1 MHEPDSVREPD
12 SAHEPG
18 SAHESDN
25 LHEAVADS
33 QSVRLSGCHPFQLKS
48 FAMQTQTQFEA
59 VTQLGSDPSGLFANV
74 CHPTDSS
81 RILLGLMGLSKS
93 LADSSPLRGNQVV
106 SPEVLRGL
114 LTALQ
119 YRDQRIVR
127 HSRRVSMLAKGVG
140 EQLGWNPGQLRM
152 LEVAGYLHDI
162 GKIGVPDH
170 ILNKPG
176 KLQHSEADL
185 ITLYHNIG
193 ISVLQA
199 CHVHPSVL
207 EVLRHRQTFVNGVTN
222 SFQQFG
228 SEIPL
233 GARILAVADA
243 YDSLSSEQ
251 TYRSARKHEEII
263 KILREGAGKQFDGNV
278 IQALERWLRE
288 GRLPGPSEHS
298 TDDILE
304 AVCRQQ
310 FDEQDIVL
318 ASTINQIFSHLH
330 LLHQLYDGFSLI
342 DSDMRYVVWSN
353 GLEDILGYGASE
365 MLGQSWNTRNPPYF
379 DADGKQ
385 PLEQSCPVNRV
396 LESGKQCTADV
407 QIRKKDGAMARLE
420 LQCVPLLDNEGRLH
434 GVAEI
439 FRGAHGS
446 GRQTREVQQLLAA
459 ATCDPLT
466 SVLNRG
472 QLEAQL
478 TLTLEEVH
486 RHPEEEVFSVIFI
499 DIDHF
504 KKVNDSFG
512 HSVGDT
518 VLKEVAYLLQHE
530 LYSGEI
536 VGRYGGEEFVAV
548 CPATDLD
555 TGVNKAERLRL
566 AISRLEIAELKGGSI
581 TASFGVAAY
590 EAGDTQETVKHRSDV
605 ALYRSKQQGRNRT
618 TSLTVAEY
626 DRLHQ
631 GENSEPL
638 EERNFKFEEDFHAT
652 SVADVIGL
660 KLGGFIE
667 DHHAKLLDASRKH
680 VRFRLGSKGLFP
692 FWGKTP
698 EKQPVLVDLEM
709 GEAHQT
715 HLNSRN
721 GTVRMPIKVIIA
733 PDGWIND
740 PRRFQDRAKRVFR
753 DIKAYFAVNQ

>member
-1 MHEPDSVREPD
+1 
-12 SAHEPG
+12 
-18 SAHESDN
+18 
-25 LHEAVADS
+25 
-33 QSVRLSGCHPFQLKS
+33 
-48 FAMQTQTQFEA
+48 MQAQTQFDA
-59 VTQLGSDPSGLFANV
+59 LAHVGSSDPGMFANV

-93 LADSSPLRGNQVV
+93 LAENSPLRGSQVI

-119 YRDQRIVR
+119 YRDQGIVR
-127 HSRRVSMLAKGVG
+127 HSRRVAMLAKGVG
-140 EQLGWNPGQLRM
+140 EQLAWNPSQLRM

-170 ILNKPG
+170 ILHKPG

-207 EVLRHRQTFVNGVTN
+207 EVLRHRQTFINGVTN

-233 GARILAVADA
+233 GARILSVADA
-243 YDSLSSEQ
+243 YDSLSTQQ
-251 TYRSARKHEEII
+251 TYRSAQKHEDII
-263 KILREGAGKQFDGNV
+263 DILREGAGKQFDGNV
-278 IQALERWLRE
+278 IRALERWLKE
-288 GRLPGPSEHS
+288 GHLPAKSEHS
-298 TDDILE
+298 TDQILD
-304 AVCRQQ
+304 AICRQQ
-310 FDEQDIVL
+310 FDEQDILL

-353 GLEDILGYGASE
+353 GLEDVLGYGASE

-379 DADGKQ
+379 DVDGKQ
-385 PLEQSCPVNRV
+385 PLEQACPVNRV
-396 LESGKQCTADV
+396 LETGRQYTADV
-407 QIRKKDGAMARLE
+407 QIKKKDGKMTRLE

-439 FRGAHGS
+439 FRGTHGS

-486 RHPEEEVFSVIFI
+486 RNPDEEIFSIIFI

-504 KKVNDSFG
+504 KKINDSFG

-548 CPATDLD
+548 CPSCDLD
-555 TGVNKAERLRL
+555 TCVNKAERLRL
-566 AISRLEIAELKGGSI
+566 AISRLEIPELKGGAV
-581 TASFGVAAY
+581 TASFGVASY
-590 EAGDTQETVKHRSDV
+590 EPGDTEESVKHRSDV

-626 DRLHQ
+626 NRLQNSDH
-631 GENSEPL
+631 SEPEDQL
-638 EERNFKFEEDFHAT
+638 NFKFEDDFQAT

-667 DHHAKLLDASRKH
+667 DNNAKLLDASRKH
-680 VRFRLGSKGLFP
+680 VRFRLGSKGVFP
-692 FWGKTP
+692 FWSWGRSP
-698 EKQPVLVDLEM
+698 ERQPVFVDLEM
-709 GEAHQT
+709 GEPHQT

-721 GTVRMPIKVIIA
+721 GTVRMPIKVSIA
-733 PDGWIND
+733 PDGWISD
-740 PRRFQDRAKRVFR
+740 PRCFHARARVVFR
-753 DIKAYFAVNQ
+753 EIKAYFAAHQ

>member
-1 MHEPDSVREPD
+1 
-12 SAHEPG
+12 
-18 SAHESDN
+18 
-25 LHEAVADS
+25 
-33 QSVRLSGCHPFQLKS
+33 
-48 FAMQTQTQFEA
+48 MQTQTQFETFA
-59 VTQLGSDPSGLFANV
+59 QMGGNASGLLANV

-81 RILLGLMGLSKS
+81 RILLGLMELSKS

-119 YRDQRIVR
+119 YRDQGIVR

-140 EQLGWNPGQLRM
+140 EQLAWNPSQLRM

-170 ILNKPG
+170 ILLKPG

-243 YDSLSSEQ
+243 YDSLSTEQ
-251 TYRSARKHEEII
+251 TYRSAKRHEEII
-263 KILREGAGKQFDGNV
+263 KILRDGAGKQFDGNV
-278 IQALERWLRE
+278 VHALERWLRE
-288 GRLPGPSEHS
+288 GKLPTQSEHS

-304 AVCRQQ
+304 AICRQQ
-310 FDEQDIVL
+310 FHEQDLIL

-353 GLEDILGYGASE
+353 GLEDILGYGATE
-365 MLGQSWNTRNPPYF
+365 MLGQSWNTKNPPYF
-379 DADGKQ
+379 DVDGKQ
-385 PLEQSCPVNRV
+385 PLEQACPVNRV
-396 LESGKQCTADV
+396 LETGKQFTQDV
-407 QIRKKDGAMARLE
+407 QIRRKDGGMARVE

-439 FRGAHGS
+439 FRGTHGS

-486 RHPEEEVFSVIFI
+486 RDPEQMFCVLFI

-536 VGRYGGEEFVAV
+536 VGRYGGEEFVAI
-548 CPATDLD
+548 CPGSDLE

-566 AISRLEIAELKGGSI
+566 AISRLDIPELKGGMV

-590 EAGDTQETVKHRSDV
+590 EEGDTTETVKHRSDV

-626 DRLHQ
+626 IYLQND
-631 GENSEPL
+631 ESSEKK
-638 EERNFKFEEDFHAT
+638 EEVSFSFEENFHAT

-667 DHHAKLLDASRKH
+667 DNNAKLLDASRKH
-680 VRFRLGSKGLFP
+680 VRFRLGSKGIFP
-692 FWGKTP
+692 FWSWGKTP
-698 EKQPVLVDLEM
+698 ERQPVVVELDL
-709 GEAHQT
+709 GEPHQT

-721 GTVRMPIKVIIA
+721 GTVRMPIRVCIA
-733 PDGWIND
+733 PEGWISD
-740 PRRFQDRAKRVFR
+740 PQRFQDRARIVFR

>member
-1 MHEPDSVREPD
+1 
-12 SAHEPG
+12 
-18 SAHESDN
+18 
-25 LHEAVADS
+25 
-33 QSVRLSGCHPFQLKS
+33 
-48 FAMQTQTQFEA
+48 MQTQIQFDSLA
-59 VTQLGSDPSGLFANV
+59 QLSNSPSGLLANV

-93 LADSSPLRGNQVV
+93 LAATVPLRGNLSVA
-106 SPEVLRGL
+106 PDVLRGL

-119 YRDQRIVR
+119 YRDQNIVR
-127 HSRRVSMLAKGVG
+127 HSRRVAILAKGVG
-140 EQLGWNPGQLRM
+140 EQLAWNPGQLRT
-152 LEVAGYLHDI
+152 LEVAALLHDI

-185 ITLYHNIG
+185 INLYHNIG
-193 ISVLQA
+193 LSVLQA
-199 CHVHPSVL
+199 CHVHPGVL
-207 EVLRHRQTFVNGVTN
+207 DLLRHRQTFVNGITN

-233 GARILAVADA
+233 GSRILAVVDA
-243 YDSLSSEQ
+243 YDSLSTQQ
-251 TYRSARKHEEII
+251 TYRAAKQHDEII
-263 KILREGAGKQFDGNV
+263 RILRDGAGKQFDGNI
-278 IQALERWLRE
+278 IQALERWLKE
-288 GRLPGPSEHS
+288 GRLSEYAENS
-298 TDDILE
+298 ADDILE

-310 FDEQDIVL
+310 FDEQDILL

-365 MLGQSWNTRNPPYF
+365 MLGQLWNTRNPPYF
-379 DADGKQ
+379 DVDGKQ
-385 PLEQSCPVNRV
+385 QLEQACPVNRV
-396 LESGKQCTADV
+396 LETGAQHTADV
-407 QIRKKDGAMARLE
+407 QIRKKDGAFARLE
-420 LQCVPLLDNEGRLH
+420 LQCVPLLDGDGRLH

-439 FRGAHGS
+439 FRGTHGS

-478 TLTLEEVH
+478 TLTLEEMH
-486 RHPEEEVFSVIFI
+486 RDPDEQTFSVLFI

-548 CPATDLD
+548 CPATDLQS
-555 TGVNKAERLRL
+555 GVNKAERLRL
-566 AISRLEIAELKGGSI
+566 AISRLEIPELKGGSV

-590 EAGDTQETVKHRSDV
+590 ETDDTQETVKHRADV

-626 DRLHQ
+626 RQLQNQETSPPDD
-631 GENSEPL
+631 GFT
-638 EERNFKFEEDFHAT
+638 FKFEEEFQAT

-660 KLGGFIE
+660 KLGGFLE
-667 DHHAKLLDASRKH
+667 DHNARLLDASRKH
-680 VRFRLGSKGLFP
+680 VKFRLGSKGLLP
-692 FWGKTP
+692 FWGKSP
-698 EKQPVLVDLEM
+698 ERQPVLVDLEM
-709 GEAHQT
+709 GEPHQT

-721 GTVRMPIKVIIA
+721 GTVRMPIKVSIA

-740 PRRFQDRAKRVFR
+740 PRRFQDRAKIVFR
-753 DIKAYFAVNQ
+753 DIKSYFAATL

>member
-1 MHEPDSVREPD
+1 
-12 SAHEPG
+12 
-18 SAHESDN
+18 
-25 LHEAVADS
+25 
-33 QSVRLSGCHPFQLKS
+33 
-48 FAMQTQTQFEA
+48 MQTQTMFNAAVHSESQQGIEA
-59 VTQLGSDPSGLFANV
+59 ASPWMNV

-93 LADSSPLRGNQVV
+93 LAANSPLRGNQAV

-119 YRDQRIVR
+119 YRDQGIVR

-140 EQLGWNPGQLRM
+140 EQLAWNHGQLRM
-152 LEVAGYLHDI
+152 LEVAGLLHDI
-162 GKIGVPDH
+162 GKIGIPDH

-193 ISVLQA
+193 LSVLQA
-199 CHVHPSVL
+199 CHVHPGVL
-207 EVLRHRQTFVNGVTN
+207 DLLRHRQTFVNGITN
-222 SFQQFG
+222 SFQQVG

-233 GARILAVADA
+233 GSRILAVVDA
-243 YDSLSSEQ
+243 YDSLSTQQ
-251 TYRSARKHEEII
+251 TYRSAKEHDEIM
-263 KILREGAGKQFDGNV
+263 KLLREGAGKQFDGNV
-278 IQALERWLRE
+278 IHALERWLQE
-288 GRLPGPSEHS
+288 GHVSGSVETS
-298 TDDILE
+298 TDDVLDSISQ
-304 AVCRQQ
+304 QQ
-310 FDEQDIVL
+310 FGEQDLVL

-353 GLEDILGYGASE
+353 GLEDILGYATSE
-365 MLGQSWNTRNPPYF
+365 MQGQAWNTKNPPYF
-379 DADGKQ
+379 DTDGKQ
-385 PLEQSCPVNRV
+385 PLEQGCPVNRV
-396 LESGKQCTADV
+396 LEKGGQHTAEV
-407 QIRKKDGAMARLE
+407 QIRRKNGTFARLE
-420 LQCVPLLDNEGRLH
+420 LQCVPLIDNEGRLH

-439 FRGAHGS
+439 FRGTHGS

-478 TLTLEEVH
+478 TLTLEE
-486 RHPEEEVFSVIFI
+486 RLRNPAEETFAVIFI
-499 DIDHF
+499 DVDHF
-504 KKVNDSFG
+504 KKVNDNFG

-548 CPATDLD
+548 CPQTDLSG
-555 TGVNKAERLRL
+555 GVNKAERLRL
-566 AISRLEIAELKGGSI
+566 AISRLEIPELKGGSV
-581 TASFGVAAY
+581 TASFGVAAF
-590 EAGDTQETVKHRSDV
+590 EEGDTQETVKHRADV
-605 ALYRSKQQGRNRT
+605 ALYRSKQMGRNRT

-626 DRLHQ
+626 NRLQ
-631 GENSEPL
+631 EGESAER
-638 EERNFKFEEDFHAT
+638 EEELSMLFEENFEAT

-660 KLGGFIE
+660 KLGGYIE
-667 DHHAKLLDASRKH
+667 DHEAKLLDASRKH
-680 VRFRLGSKGLFP
+680 VKFRLGSKGLLP

-698 EKQPVLVDLEM
+698 DRQPVVVDLEM
-709 GEAHQT
+709 GEPHQT
-715 HLNSRN
+715 HLNTRN
-721 GTVRMPIKVIIA
+721 STVRLPIKVMIQ
-733 PDGWIND
+733 PEGWISD
-740 PRRFQDRAKRVFR
+740 PQRFQQRAKLVFR
-753 DIKAYFAVNQ
+753 DIKAYFAATIL

>member
-1 MHEPDSVREPD
+1 
-12 SAHEPG
+12 
-18 SAHESDN
+18 
-25 LHEAVADS
+25 
-33 QSVRLSGCHPFQLKS
+33 
-48 FAMQTQTQFEA
+48 MQTQTQFETFA
-59 VTQLGSDPSGLFANV
+59 QMGGNASGLLANV

-81 RILLGLMGLSKS
+81 RILLGLMELSKS

-119 YRDQRIVR
+119 YRDQGIVR

-140 EQLGWNPGQLRM
+140 EQLAWNPGQLRM

-170 ILNKPG
+170 ILLKPG
-176 KLQHSEADL
+176 KLQHTEADL

-243 YDSLSSEQ
+243 YDSLSTEQ
-251 TYRSARKHEEII
+251 TYRSAKQHEEII
-263 KILREGAGKQFDGNV
+263 KILRDGAGKQFDGNV
-278 IQALERWLRE
+278 VHALERWLRE
-288 GRLPGPSEHS
+288 GKLPERSEHS

-304 AVCRQQ
+304 AICRQQ
-310 FDEQDIVL
+310 FHEQDIIL

-353 GLEDILGYGASE
+353 GLEDILGYGATE
-365 MLGQSWNTRNPPYF
+365 MLGQSWNTKNPPYF
-379 DADGKQ
+379 DVDGKQ
-385 PLEQSCPVNRV
+385 PLEQACPVNRV
-396 LESGKQCTADV
+396 LETGKQFTQDV
-407 QIRKKDGAMARLE
+407 QIRRKDGGMARVE

-439 FRGAHGS
+439 FRGTHGS

-486 RHPEEEVFSVIFI
+486 RDPEQMFCVLFI

-536 VGRYGGEEFVAV
+536 VGRYGGEEFVAI
-548 CPATDLD
+548 CPGSDLE

-566 AISRLEIAELKGGSI
+566 AISRLDIPELKGGMV

-590 EAGDTQETVKHRSDV
+590 EEGDTTETVKHRSDV

-626 DRLHQ
+626 IYLQND
-631 GENSEPL
+631 ESSEKK
-638 EERNFKFEEDFHAT
+638 EEVSFSFEENFHAT

-667 DHHAKLLDASRKH
+667 DNNAKLLDASRKH
-680 VRFRLGSKGLFP
+680 VRFRLGSKGIFP
-692 FWGKTP
+692 FWSWGKTP
-698 EKQPVLVDLEM
+698 ERQPVVVELDL
-709 GEAHQT
+709 GEPHQT

-721 GTVRMPIKVIIA
+721 GTVRMPIRVCIA
-733 PDGWIND
+733 PEGWISD
-740 PRRFQDRAKRVFR
+740 PQRFQDRARIVFR